1 MIPSEIIR
9 KKKIGESLT
18 KAEIEFFI
26 NGFLKGSIPDYQMSA
41 FLMAVYFK
49 GMSDEEIFDLT
60 EIMINSGKRA
70 EFKSLKDFKV
80 DKHSTG
86 GVGDKVS
93 LILAPI
99 VASCGLYIPM
109 ISGRSLGITG
119 GTLDK
124 LESIPGFRTNLDL
137 EEFETITS
145 KIGLCL
151 AGQTDKLV
159 PADKRIYAL
168 RDVTSTID
176 SIPLICASILSKK
189 VAEGIDGIVF
199 DIKVGSGA
207 FMKNV
212 EDAELLGTKLN
223 TIANMFGKK
232 TAYAI
237 TDMNYP
243 LGRAV
248 GNWIEVVES
257 LDCLKGTA
265 VPDLMEVTFL
275 LAGMML
281 KLGGKVESVNDGIEL
296 AKDSILS
303 GKAYNKFIEMV
314 EYQGGDVSYIE
325 NPEKQKIP
333 KHSISVESSKNGYI
347 KSIDAYK
354 IGIAG
359 IELGIGRKLSTDV
372 IDPLAGIVFRK
383 FIGDEVVEGDTLAI
397 IYSDR
402 ELDFKKIKEQVY
414 SSFDFSKEKI
424 KLETRIVSVCG
435 NCY

>member
-1 MIPSEIIR
+1 LIPSEIIR
-9 KKKIGESLT
+9 KKKSGENLT
-18 KAEIEFFI
+18 RDEIEFFI
-26 NGFLKGSIPDYQMSA
+26 NGFLKGLIPDYQMSA

-49 GMSDEEIFDLT
+49 GMTDEEIVNLT
-60 EIMINSGKRA
+60 EVMINSGKRA

-99 VASCGLYIPM
+99 VASCGLYVPM

-124 LESIPGFRTNLDL
+124 LESIPGFRANLSL
-137 EEFETITS
+137 EEFEAITS

-151 AGQTDKLV
+151 AGQTDTLV
-159 PADKRIYAL
+159 PADKKIYAL

-189 VAEGIDGIVF
+189 VAEGVDGIVF

-212 EDAELLGTKLN
+212 ENAELLGEKLI
-223 TIANMFGKK
+223 TIAELFGKK

-257 LDCLKGTA
+257 IDCLKGA
-265 VPDLMEVTFL
+265 NVPDLMEVTYQ

-281 KLGGKVESVNDGIEL
+281 KMGDKVDSVNEGIEL
-296 AKDSILS
+296 AKESILS

-314 EYQGGDVSYIE
+314 EYQGGDISYIE

-333 KHSISVESSKNGYI
+333 RHSISIESSKDGYI

-359 IELGIGRKLSTDV
+359 IELGIGRKLSTDI

-383 FIGDEVVEGDTLAI
+383 FIGDEVSEGDTLAI

-414 SSFDFSKEKI
+414 SSFNFCKEKI
-424 KLETRIVSVCG
+424 GFETRIISVCG
-435 NCY
+435 KCY

>member
-9 KKKIGESLT
+9 KKKSGENLT
-18 KAEIEFFI
+18 RDEIEFLI
-26 NGFLKGSIPDYQMSA
+26 NGFLKGLIPDYQMSA

-49 GMSDEEIFDLT
+49 GMTDEEIVNLT
-60 EIMINSGKRA
+60 EVMINSGKRA

-99 VASCGLYIPM
+99 VASCGLYVPM

-124 LESIPGFRTNLDL
+124 LESIPGFRANLSL
-137 EEFETITS
+137 EEFEAITS

-151 AGQTDKLV
+151 AGQTDTLV
-159 PADKRIYAL
+159 PADKKIYAL

-189 VAEGIDGIVF
+189 VAEGVDGIVF

-212 EDAELLGTKLN
+212 ENAELLGEKLI
-223 TIANMFGKK
+223 TIAELFGKK

-257 LDCLKGTA
+257 IDCLKGA
-265 VPDLMEVTFL
+265 NVPDLMEVTYQ

-281 KLGGKVESVNDGIEL
+281 KMGDKVDSVNEGIEL
-296 AKDSILS
+296 AKESILS

-314 EYQGGDVSYIE
+314 EYQGGDISYIE

-333 KHSISVESSKNGYI
+333 RHSISIESSKDGYI

-359 IELGIGRKLSTDV
+359 IELGIGRKLSTDI

-383 FIGDEVVEGDTLAI
+383 FIGDEVSEGDTLAI
-397 IYSDR
+397 IYSDS

-414 SSFDFSKEKI
+414 SSFNFCKEKI
-424 KLETRIVSVCG
+424 GLETRIVSVCG
-435 NCY
+435 KCY

>member
-9 KKKIGESLT
+9 KKKSGENLT
-18 KAEIEFFI
+18 RDEIEFFI
-26 NGFLKGSIPDYQMSA
+26 NGFLKGLIPDYQMSA

-49 GMSDEEIFDLT
+49 GMTDEEIVNLT
-60 EIMINSGKRA
+60 EVMINSGKRA

-99 VASCGLYIPM
+99 VASCGLYVPM

-124 LESIPGFRTNLDL
+124 LESIPGFRANLSL
-137 EEFETITS
+137 EEFEAITS

-151 AGQTDKLV
+151 AGQTDTLV
-159 PADKRIYAL
+159 PADKKIYAL

-189 VAEGIDGIVF
+189 VAEGVDGIVF

-212 EDAELLGTKLN
+212 ENAELLGEKLI
-223 TIANMFGKK
+223 TIAELFGKK

-257 LDCLKGTA
+257 IDCLKGA
-265 VPDLMEVTFL
+265 NVPDLMEVTYQ

-281 KLGGKVESVNDGIEL
+281 KMGDKVDSVNEGIEL
-296 AKDSILS
+296 AKESILS

-314 EYQGGDVSYIE
+314 EYQGGDISYIE

-333 KHSISVESSKNGYI
+333 RHSISIESSKDGYI

-359 IELGIGRKLSTDV
+359 IELGIGRKLSTDI

-383 FIGDEVVEGDTLAI
+383 FIGDEVSEGDTLAI

-414 SSFDFSKEKI
+414 SSFNFCKEKI
-424 KLETRIVSVCG
+424 GFETRIISVCG
-435 NCY
+435 KCY

>member
-9 KKKIGESLT
+9 KKKSGENLT
-18 KAEIEFFI
+18 RDEIEFLI
-26 NGFLKGSIPDYQMSA
+26 NGFLKGLIPDYQMSA

-49 GMSDEEIFDLT
+49 GMTDEEIVNLT
-60 EIMINSGKRA
+60 EVMINSGKRA

-99 VASCGLYIPM
+99 VASCGLYVPM

-124 LESIPGFRTNLDL
+124 LESIPGFRANLSL
-137 EEFETITS
+137 EEFEAITS

-151 AGQTDKLV
+151 AGQTDTLV
-159 PADKRIYAL
+159 PADKKIYAL

-189 VAEGIDGIVF
+189 VAEGVDGIVF

-212 EDAELLGTKLN
+212 ENAELLGEKLI
-223 TIANMFGKK
+223 TIAELFGKK

-257 LDCLKGTA
+257 IDCLKGA
-265 VPDLMEVTFL
+265 NVPDLMEVTYQ

-281 KLGGKVESVNDGIEL
+281 KMGDKVDSVNEGIEL
-296 AKDSILS
+296 AKESILS

-314 EYQGGDVSYIE
+314 EYQGGDISYIE

-333 KHSISVESSKNGYI
+333 RHSISIESSKDGYI

-359 IELGIGRKLSTDV
+359 IELGIGRKLSTDI

-383 FIGDEVVEGDTLAI
+383 FIGDEVSEGDTLAI
-397 IYSDR
+397 IYSDS

-414 SSFDFSKEKI
+414 SSFNFCKEKI
-424 KLETRIVSVCG
+424 GFETRIISVCG
-435 NCY
+435 KCY